1 MDCAVAPCLFCCCF
15 SPQLLLCA
23 RSEMRNLGPCQLF
36 FFFKADKK
44 RETLHTPETS
54 NPMTVSCVS
63 VYVKKGRGEERRMEG
78 GGEER
83 RGEERRGEE
92 WR

>member
-1 MDCAVAPCLFCCCF
+1 MFI
-15 SPQLLLCA
+15 LLLFLPA
-23 RSEMRNLGPCQLF
+23 VVALRSLRDAQSWTVPTV

-63 VYVKKGRGEERRMEG
+63 VCQKRERRGETH
-78 GGEER
+78 GEER
-83 RGEERRGEE
+83 RGEERRGED
-92 WR
+92 